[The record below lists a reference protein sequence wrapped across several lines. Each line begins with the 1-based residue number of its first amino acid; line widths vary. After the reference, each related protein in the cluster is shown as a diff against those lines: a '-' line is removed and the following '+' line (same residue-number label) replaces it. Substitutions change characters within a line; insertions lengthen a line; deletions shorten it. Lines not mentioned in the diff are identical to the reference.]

1 MPTLL
6 ADKVPSHP
14 SNLKN
19 LRKTK
24 KTPGSNCSPALIIIG

>member
-14 SNLKN
+14 SNPSN

-24 KTPGSNCSPALIIIG
+24 KRQRAMPPGVDY

>member
-24 KTPGSNCSPALIIIG
+24 KRRGAIALRR